1 MVVEYMIT
9 WYEELYFLLCDDACK
24 CIKGATILHR
34 EYIDNT

>member
-1 MVVEYMIT
+1 MVVVYMIT

-24 CIKGATILHR
+24 GINGATILHR